1 MNKVFITGG
10 SGFIGSHFH
19 DVIPH
24 SNIINFDLKKPLSN
38 LNSSFIQG
46 DIRDINQI
54 RTALKAHT
62 CDTILALAAEHKDFG
77 LTKDDYFKTNAL
89 GTKNL
94 CDVATEFNI
103 DTIIF
108 YSSVAVYGNN
118 VIPSNECM
126 DPNPSNYYGESKFEG
141 EKHIMKWVN
150 EAPNRKA
157 IIVRP
162 AVVYGE
168 RNIANMFRLIQQI
181 KSNRY
186 FNIGN
191 GKNVKSIAYVKNL
204 VEATLFL
211 TEHSVIGC
219 SVYNYAD
226 SPQLS
231 SREIS
236 NLIVKNLGN
245 KQPLTI
251 PYWVAYL
258 LGLPFDLLIK
268 ITKKDL
274 PISTS
279 RIKKFCT
286 ETYHEAN
293 KIFTAGF
300 VPRYTNE
307 EGLFNMVKWLENE
320 YDSNQFYH
328 NV

>member
-1 MNKVFITGG
+1 MNILLLVVVFI
-10 SGFIGSHFH
+10 
-19 DVIPH
+19 
-24 SNIINFDLKKPLSN
+24 
-38 LNSSFIQG
+38 
-46 DIRDINQI
+46 
-54 RTALKAHT
+54 
-62 CDTILALAAEHKDFG
+62 
-77 LTKDDYFKTNAL
+77 
-89 GTKNL
+89 
-94 CDVATEFNI
+94 
-103 DTIIF
+103 
-108 YSSVAVYGNN
+108 
-118 VIPSNECM
+118 
-126 DPNPSNYYGESKFEG
+126 
-141 EKHIMKWVN
+141 IMQT
-150 EAPNRKA
+150 P
-157 IIVRP
+157 
-162 AVVYGE
+162 
-168 RNIANMFRLIQQI
+168 
-181 KSNRY
+181 
-186 FNIGN
+186 
-191 GKNVKSIAYVKNL
+191 
-204 VEATLFL
+204 
-211 TEHSVIGC
+211 
-219 SVYNYAD
+219 
-226 SPQLS
+226 PQLS